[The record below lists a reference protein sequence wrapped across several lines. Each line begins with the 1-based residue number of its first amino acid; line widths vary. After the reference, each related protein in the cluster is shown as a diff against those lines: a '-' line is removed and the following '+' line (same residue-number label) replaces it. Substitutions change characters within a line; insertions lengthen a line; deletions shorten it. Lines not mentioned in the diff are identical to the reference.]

1 MVAGCGG
8 HGDTRGSASE
18 TGGASSSG
26 KKNKSQAWEGTK
38 EKFLNIT
45 SEDLWSPQK
54 ILSPFKGQPESD
66 VQEKFGGECKSL

>member
-8 HGDTRGSASE
+8 HRDTRGSASK

-26 KKNKSQAWEGTK
+26 KKNKSQAWEGKK
-38 EKFLNIT
+38 EKFLNFT
-45 SEDLWSPQK
+45 SGGLWGPRE

-66 VQEKFGGECKSL
+66 VQEKIGGECKSL